1 MRKGEIW
8 RWVVAGREAGLM
20 SVAGMGLA
28 VAKFVWIIR
37 YMLREMRRET
47 ALVSSRH

>member
-1 MRKGEIW
+1 MALWIDLLGSE
-8 RWVVAGREAGLM
+8 VGLM
-20 SVAGMGLA
+20 RVAGMGLA

-47 ALVSSRH
+47 ALVSSGH